1 MCPPWRNVSTQWFS
15 KDLRSIEYLSNKI
28 LLGVHIFR
36 KFEGDLYLVFKHDSD
51 TIKPL
56 LS

>member
-1 MCPPWRNVSTQWFS
+1 MCPPWRNASTQWFS
-15 KDLRSIEYLSNKI
+15 KDPRSSGYLRNKI
-28 LLGVHIFR
+28 LLGVHIFT

-51 TIKPL
+51 TIQPF